1 MTGRLSSSG
10 GVGSG
15 LSETVLVAF
24 EDAGDAELIAR
35 GGAPEVEDQ
44 VEDPDVFMREW
55 DALVGG
61 DYSDE
66 MVRALEPARDP
77 PSPDDSSPALFS
89 EEVGASRLDVD
100 EAKMI
105 GDMMGCPLLLLLS
118 GTREATFYR
127 L

>member
-1 MTGRLSSSG
+1 MSSG
-10 GVGSG
+10 VGGEGSG
-15 LSETVLVAF
+15 WSETVLVAF
-24 EDAGDAELIAR
+24 EDARDAELVAR
-35 GGAPEVEDQ
+35 CGSPDADDQ
-44 VEDPDVFMREW
+44 VEDPDGFVREW

-66 MVRALEPARDP
+66 MVRAFEPARDP